1 MNIFILLVSLG
12 MVIYMSWQI
21 YTSIDLR
28 YNSDTTE
35 GTITG
40 YYKRQGDARFIWNRK
55 DVFAPVFSYQ
65 TKVGKEIEV
74 ITSSYK
80 KEMKYQKGDT
90 VTVYYNPQ
98 KPEKAQIADSF
109 PWTRHVVLLVFG
121 ILGVIFTLSPIFGY
135 KT

>member
-1 MNIFILLVSLG
+1 
-12 MVIYMSWQI
+12 MSWQI